1 MHFSFQ
7 AAPVNIIVGSH
18 VWVED
23 PVAAW
28 IDGEVFR
35 IRGEEVHVHTTNGK
49 TVSCTNHIRLSM
61 ILLIVYFSEQIKI
74 LQIHH
79 SYSSYTLFI

>member
-1 MHFSFQ
+1 MYLFPILIHFSFQ

-23 PVAAW
+23 PAAAW

-35 IRGEEVHVHTTNGK
+35 INGQQVHVHTTNGE
-49 TVSCTNHIRLSM
+49 TVSSTKHKWHNVILS
-61 ILLIVYFSEQIKI
+61 ILW
-74 LQIHH
+74 
-79 SYSSYTLFI
+79 

>member
-1 MHFSFQ
+1 MDKLFYISDNWSSQ

-23 PVAAW
+23 PVEAW

-35 IRGEEVHVHTTNGK
+35 INGEEVHVHTTNGK
-49 TVSCTNHIRLSM
+49 TVS
-61 ILLIVYFSEQIKI
+61 
-74 LQIHH
+74 
-79 SYSSYTLFI
+79 